1 MKKRRIITVLGLSI
15 TLYLSACG
23 KQEPVSTVEPTETIE
38 AITEQS
44 EPETKADPTETKA
57 DPTEQSDSTEQE
69 SLSSEAT
76 NSEGLTV
83 EEASQADYEYMEEE
97 IYKYYE
103 GDIDTQIA
111 AVKKDYGID
120 SICGAWF
127 IYYYGSAAGDQ
138 RSYAINQRTGEK
150 IVAGPNSYFYGTSLD
165 DDGATP
171 FYGTDKTYPGDT
183 FPEFEENLT
192 LAIEGK
198 PAHTNGQ

>member
-1 MKKRRIITVLGLSI
+1 MRKKALIILFIISTLSI
-15 TLYLSACG
+15 TACG
-23 KQEPVSTVEPTETIE
+23 KQESLNPTEQTETIE
-38 AITEQS
+38 QTENI
-44 EPETKADPTETKA
+44 EETTETEA
-57 DPTEQSDSTEQE
+57 DPTEQTKSDPTEETEQE

-83 EEASQADYEYMEEE
+83 EEAETADYEYMEEE

-103 GDIDTQIA
+103 GDIDTQMA

-120 SICGAWF
+120 SISGAWF

-150 IVAGPNSYFYGTSLD
+150 MVAGPYSYFYGSSELE
-165 DDGATP
+165 DGSEP
-171 FYGTDKTYPGDT
+171 FWGTDKTYPGDE
-183 FPEFEENLT
+183 FPEFEENMT
-192 LAIEGK
+192 LAIQGL

>member
-1 MKKRRIITVLGLSI
+1 MRKKTLIILFIISTLSI
-15 TLYLSACG
+15 TACG
-23 KQEPVSTVEPTETIE
+23 KQESLNPTD
-38 AITEQS
+38 Q
-44 EPETKADPTETKA
+44 TK
-57 DPTEQSDSTEQE
+57 PTEQTETLEKTTETQAEPTDPTKSDSTEETEQE
-69 SLSSEAT
+69 SVASEAT

-150 IVAGPNSYFYGTSLD
+150 IVAGPYSYFYGSSLD
-165 DDGATP
+165 DDGVTP
-171 FYGTDKTYPGDT
+171 FWGTDKTYPGDE
-183 FPEFEENLT
+183 FPEFEENMT

>member
-1 MKKRRIITVLGLSI
+1 MRKKALIMMFIISTLSI
-15 TLYLSACG
+15 TACG
-23 KQEPVSTVEPTETIE
+23 KQESLNSTEPTEQQEQTETIE
-38 AITEQS
+38 ETTET
-44 EPETKADPTETKA
+44 EVDPTDPTKSDPTE
-57 DPTEQSDSTEQE
+57 ETEQE

-150 IVAGPNSYFYGTSLD
+150 IVAGPDSYFYGSSLD
-165 DDGATP
+165 DDGVTP
-171 FYGTDKTYPGDT
+171 FWGTDKTYPGDKY
-183 FPEFEENLT
+183 PEFEQNMR
-192 LAIEGK
+192 LAIGED
-198 PAHTNGQ
+198 PAYLYE

>member
-1 MKKRRIITVLGLSI
+1 MRKKALMILFIISTLSI
-15 TLYLSACG
+15 TACG
-23 KQEPVSTVEPTETIE
+23 KQESLNSTDPTEQQEQTEIIE
-38 AITEQS
+38 
-44 EPETKADPTETKA
+44 ETTETKA
-57 DPTEQSDSTEQE
+57 DPTEQSETEFIEDTEQE
-69 SLSSEAT
+69 SLASEAT

-127 IYYYGSAAGDQ
+127 IYYYGSSAGDQ

-150 IVAGPNSYFYGTSLD
+150 IVAGPYSYFYGSSLD
-165 DDGATP
+165 DDGVTP
-171 FYGTDKTYPGDT
+171 FWGTDKTYPGDT
-183 FPEFEENLT
+183 FPEFEENMT